1 MVVTGD
7 RDSLQLVSDDVTVL
21 YPRKG
26 VSELTRFTPEAVVE
40 KYGLTPQQYPD
51 FAALRGDPSDN
62 LPGIPGVGEKT
73 ATKWIAEYGSLQ
85 ALVDHVDTV
94 KGKVGDALRANLS
107 HVVLN
112 RELTDL
118 VRDVP
123 LAQTPDTLRMQP
135 WDRDQIHRLFDDLEF
150 RVLRD
155 RLFDT
160 LASADPEV
168 DEGFDVRGGALEP
181 GELAAWLAEH
191 SAGSRFGMAVVGT
204 HLAFDGDATALAIV
218 AADGDGRYLD
228 TADLTSGRRG
238 GARRRGWPMPA
249 VPKALHEAKLAM
261 HDLEGRGWTLRGVT
275 SDTALAAYL
284 VRPGQRSFALDDLS
298 LRYLK
303 RELRADNPEQ
313 QQLSLLDDSDGVDDQ
328 AVQTSILR
336 ASAVMDLADALDEEL
351 ARIDSASL
359 LGEMELPVQRVLA
372 EMETAGIAV
381 DLGQLSELQS
391 EFADQIRD
399 AAEAAYAVIGKQIN
413 LGSPKQLQVVLF
425 DELEMPKTKRTKTG
439 YTTDADALQSLFD
452 KTGHP
457 FLQHLLAHRDAT
469 RLKVTVD
476 GLLNSVASDGR
487 IHTTFNQTIAAT
499 GRLSST
505 EPNLQNIPIRTEAGR
520 RIRDA
525 FVVGKG
531 FAELMTADYSQ
542 IEMRIMAHLSKD
554 EGLIEA
560 FNTGEDLH
568 SFVASRAFSVP
579 IDEVTAELRRRVK
592 AMSYGLAYGLS
603 AYGLAAQLKISTE
616 EAKVQME
623 QYFDRFGGVRDYLR
637 DVVDQARKDGYTST
651 VFGRRRYLPE
661 LDSSNRNV
669 REAAERAALNAPIQG
684 SAADIIKVAMIEV
697 DKAIKDAGLTSR
709 MLLQVHDELLFEV
722 APGERDQVE
731 SAGARQD
738 GRRLPAGR
746 AAGGVGRIRPQLGLR
761 GALERRTESSQGLQS
776 RRAGPRSVH
785 GVGLLGQQRVHP
797 QVTEAAVDAV
807 PDEGQLHHLGGEG
820 LHGLGRGFSAGPRR
834 LRYRCLAWA
843 DRAEPGRLVGCHQAR
858 RHHAGQLLGDDALLL
873 RRLATPSVIASP
885 KTGIIQSTYT
895 PKYAPTPSSDEPFH
909 SPVHDHRADVAEQQ
923 AAALARALRCC
934 SANHTPMPNN
944 VVNSEWANG
953 PMISRIAAVS
963 SESLTVSPSG
973 DVEDVLQPGE
983 PPPDQPGVHQAV
995 GQRIELV
1002 AAPAGHHEQEEQ
1014 PLGRL
1019 FCHRRAEHDRDRA
1032 DRLRRARIDCGLD
1045 DELQY
1050 RRDHDRHRCAPQEGQ
1065 HQQPRRFGFPPVEPE
1080 IGQHDDRHGDAGQN
1094 EPDRRPDGVEGG
1106 QHDQDQAGDGA
1117 QKDHHS
1123 KWRPDLADFLLN
1135 RRIRRNELKWL
1146 LRRTGI
1152 SHQSRVAG
1160 WASPIGPGLSS
1171 VCTVE

>member
-1 MVVTGD
+1 MAVSPATTATDKKKSSDAAAPDKPTLMLLDGNSLAYRAFYALPAENFKTQGGLTTNAVYGFTAMLINLLRDEQPTHIAAAFDVSRQTFRVEKYPEYKAGRSATPDEFRGQIDITKEVLVALGITVLAEPGFEADDIIATLATQAEDDDYRVLVVTGD
-7 RDSLQLVSDDVTVL
+7 RDALQLVSPDVTVL

-26 VSELTRFTPEAVVE
+26 VSELTRFTPEAVVD

-85 ALVDHVDTV
+85 TLVDKVDEV

-107 HVVLN
+107 HVILN

-118 VRDVP
+118 VKDVP

-168 DEGFDVRGGALEP
+168 DQGFDIRGGALQA

-191 SAGSRFGMAVVGT
+191 ASGGRFGMAVVGT
-204 HLAFDGDATALAIV
+204 HLAFDADATALAIV

-228 TADLTSGRRG
+228 TATLQSEDEAALASWLADAGQ
-238 GARRRGWPMPA
+238 
-249 VPKALHEAKLAM
+249 PKALHEAKLAM
-261 HDLEGRGWTLRGVT
+261 HDLEGRGWKLAGVT

-303 RELRADNPEQ
+303 RELRADNLEQ

-328 AVQTSILR
+328 AVQTVILR

-351 ARIDSASL
+351 ARIDSSEL
-359 LGEMELPVQRVLA
+359 LGSMELPVQRVLA
-372 EMETAGIAV
+372 ELETAGIAV
-381 DLGQLSELQS
+381 DLNQLGELQS

-476 GLLNSVASDGR
+476 GLLNAVASDGR

-525 FVVGKG
+525 FVVGGRAPGSGGGKV
-531 FAELMTADYSQ
+531 FTELMTADYSQ

-554 EGLIEA
+554 AGLIEA

-616 EAKVQME
+616 EAKVQMD

-684 SAADIIKVAMIEV
+684 SAADIIKVAMINV
-697 DKAIKDAGLTSR
+697 DEAIKAAGLTSR
-709 MLLQVHDELLFEV
+709 MLLQVHDELLFEI
-722 APGERDQVE
+722 ADGERDAVE
-731 SAGARQD
+731 KLVREQMGNAYPLDVPLEVSVGYGRSWDSAA
-738 GRRLPAGR
+738 
-746 AAGGVGRIRPQLGLR
+746 
-761 GALERRTESSQGLQS
+761 
-776 RRAGPRSVH
+776 H
-785 GVGLLGQQRVHP
+785 
-797 QVTEAAVDAV
+797 
-807 PDEGQLHHLGGEG
+807 
-820 LHGLGRGFSAGPRR
+820 
-834 LRYRCLAWA
+834 
-843 DRAEPGRLVGCHQAR
+843 
-858 RHHAGQLLGDDALLL
+858 
-873 RRLATPSVIASP
+873 
-885 KTGIIQSTYT
+885 
-895 PKYAPTPSSDEPFH
+895 
-909 SPVHDHRADVAEQQ
+909 
-923 AAALARALRCC
+923 
-934 SANHTPMPNN
+934 
-944 VVNSEWANG
+944 
-953 PMISRIAAVS
+953 
-963 SESLTVSPSG
+963 
-973 DVEDVLQPGE
+973 
-983 PPPDQPGVHQAV
+983 
-995 GQRIELV
+995 
-1002 AAPAGHHEQEEQ
+1002 
-1014 PLGRL
+1014 
-1019 FCHRRAEHDRDRA
+1019 
-1032 DRLRRARIDCGLD
+1032 
-1045 DELQY
+1045 
-1050 RRDHDRHRCAPQEGQ
+1050 
-1065 HQQPRRFGFPPVEPE
+1065 
-1080 IGQHDDRHGDAGQN
+1080 
-1094 EPDRRPDGVEGG
+1094 
-1106 QHDQDQAGDGA
+1106 
-1117 QKDHHS
+1117 
-1123 KWRPDLADFLLN
+1123 
-1135 RRIRRNELKWL
+1135 
-1146 LRRTGI
+1146 
-1152 SHQSRVAG
+1152 
-1160 WASPIGPGLSS
+1160 
-1171 VCTVE
+1171 

>member
-1 MVVTGD
+1 MSPASTATDKKTASEGVDEKPTLMLLDGNSLAYRAFYALPAENFKTQGGLTTNAVYGFTAMLINLLRDEGPTHIAAAFDVSRQTFRVDKYPEYKAGRSSTPDEFRGQIDITKEVLVALGITVLAEPGYEADDLIATLATQAEDDGYRVLVVTGD

-40 KYGLTPQQYPD
+40 KYGLTAQQYPD

-85 ALVDHVDTV
+85 ALVDNVDAV

-107 HVVLN
+107 SVVLN

-118 VRDVP
+118 VKDVP

-155 RLFDT
+155 RLFET

-168 DEGFDVRGGALEP
+168 DQGFDVQGRALES

-191 SAGSRFGMAVVGT
+191 SQGNRFGMAVVGT
-204 HLAFDGDATALAIV
+204 HLAFDADATALALV
-218 AADGDGRYLD
+218 AADGDGRYID
-228 TADLTSGRRG
+228 TATLHAEDEAALSSWLADAAT
-238 GARRRGWPMPA
+238 
-249 VPKALHEAKLAM
+249 PKALHEAKLAM
-261 HDLEGRGWTLRGVT
+261 HDLEGRGWKLKGVT

-313 QQLSLLDDSDGVDDQ
+313 QQLSLLDDGLNEPGGVDDQ
-328 AVQTSILR
+328 AVQTVILR

-351 ARIDSASL
+351 ARIDSSSL
-359 LGEMELPVQRVLA
+359 LGNMELPVQRVLA

-381 DLGQLSELQS
+381 DLKQLAELQS
-391 EFADQIRD
+391 EFAAQIRD
-399 AAEAAYAVIGKQIN
+399 AAEAAYGVIGKQIN

-457 FLQHLLAHRDAT
+457 FLQHLLTHRDAT

-476 GLLNSVASDGR
+476 GLLGSTAADGR

-505 EPNLQNIPIRTEAGR
+505 EPNLQNIPIRTDAGR

-531 FAELMTADYSQ
+531 YSELMTADYSQ
-542 IEMRIMAHLSKD
+542 IEMRIMAHLSRD
-554 EGLIEA
+554 DGLIEA

-684 SAADIIKVAMIEV
+684 SAADIIKVAMINV
-697 DKAIKDAGLTSR
+697 DNALKGAGLKSR

-722 APGERDQVE
+722 APGERDAVE
-731 SAGARQD
+731 KLVREQMGNAYPLDVPLEVSVGFGRSWDSAA
-738 GRRLPAGR
+738 
-746 AAGGVGRIRPQLGLR
+746 
-761 GALERRTESSQGLQS
+761 
-776 RRAGPRSVH
+776 H
-785 GVGLLGQQRVHP
+785 
-797 QVTEAAVDAV
+797 
-807 PDEGQLHHLGGEG
+807 
-820 LHGLGRGFSAGPRR
+820 
-834 LRYRCLAWA
+834 
-843 DRAEPGRLVGCHQAR
+843 
-858 RHHAGQLLGDDALLL
+858 
-873 RRLATPSVIASP
+873 
-885 KTGIIQSTYT
+885 
-895 PKYAPTPSSDEPFH
+895 
-909 SPVHDHRADVAEQQ
+909 
-923 AAALARALRCC
+923 
-934 SANHTPMPNN
+934 
-944 VVNSEWANG
+944 
-953 PMISRIAAVS
+953 
-963 SESLTVSPSG
+963 
-973 DVEDVLQPGE
+973 
-983 PPPDQPGVHQAV
+983 
-995 GQRIELV
+995 
-1002 AAPAGHHEQEEQ
+1002 
-1014 PLGRL
+1014 
-1019 FCHRRAEHDRDRA
+1019 
-1032 DRLRRARIDCGLD
+1032 
-1045 DELQY
+1045 
-1050 RRDHDRHRCAPQEGQ
+1050 
-1065 HQQPRRFGFPPVEPE
+1065 
-1080 IGQHDDRHGDAGQN
+1080 
-1094 EPDRRPDGVEGG
+1094 
-1106 QHDQDQAGDGA
+1106 
-1117 QKDHHS
+1117 
-1123 KWRPDLADFLLN
+1123 
-1135 RRIRRNELKWL
+1135 
-1146 LRRTGI
+1146 
-1152 SHQSRVAG
+1152 
-1160 WASPIGPGLSS
+1160 
-1171 VCTVE
+1171 

>member
-1 MVVTGD
+1 MLLDGNSLAYRAFYALPAENFKTQGGLTTNAVYGFTAMLINLLRDEQPSHIAAAFDVSRQTFRVDKYPEYKAGRSSTPDEFRGQIDITKEVLVALGITVLAEPGFEADDIIATLATQAEDDGYRVLVVSGD

-26 VSELTRFTPEAVVE
+26 VSELTRFTPDAVVD

-85 ALVDHVDTV
+85 ALVDNVDAV

-107 HVVLN
+107 SVVLN

-118 VRDVP
+118 VKDVP
-123 LAQTPDTLRMQP
+123 LPQTPDTLRMQP

-168 DEGFDVRGGALEP
+168 DQGFDVRGGALEQ

-191 SAGSRFGMAVVGT
+191 SHGNRFGMAVVGT
-204 HLAFDGDATALAIV
+204 HLAFDADATALAIV
-218 AADGDGRYLD
+218 AADGDGRYID
-228 TADLTSGRRG
+228 TAAMHPDDEAALGSWLADPGQ
-238 GARRRGWPMPA
+238 
-249 VPKALHEAKLAM
+249 PKALHEAKLAT
-261 HDLEGRGWTLRGVT
+261 HDLEGRGWTLAGVT

-313 QQLSLLDDSDGVDDQ
+313 QQLSLLDDSLNEQGGVDDQ
-328 AVQTSILR
+328 AVQTVILR

-351 ARIDSASL
+351 ARIDSSAL
-359 LGEMELPVQRVLA
+359 LGNMELPVQRALA

-381 DLGQLSELQS
+381 DLNLLSELQS
-391 EFADQIRD
+391 EFANLIRD

-425 DELEMPKTKRTKTG
+425 EELEMPKTKRTKTG

-457 FLQHLLAHRDAT
+457 FLQHMLAHRDAT

-505 EPNLQNIPIRTEAGR
+505 EPNLQNIPIRTDAGR

-531 FAELMTADYSQ
+531 SQGDFAELMTADYSQ
-542 IEMRIMAHLSKD
+542 IEMRIMAHLSQD

-579 IDEVTAELRRRVK
+579 IDDVTPELRRRVK

-623 QYFDRFGGVRDYLR
+623 QYFARFGGVRDYLR
-637 DVVDQARKDGYTST
+637 EVVDQARKDGYTST
-651 VFGRRRYLPE
+651 VLGRRRYLPE
-661 LDSSNRNV
+661 LDSSNRQV

-684 SAADIIKVAMIEV
+684 SAADIIKVAMINV
-697 DKAIKDAGLTSR
+697 DKALKDAGLKSR

-722 APGERDQVE
+722 ASGERDEVE
-731 SAGARQD
+731 KLVREQMGNAYPLDVPLEVSVGFGRSWDSAA
-738 GRRLPAGR
+738 
-746 AAGGVGRIRPQLGLR
+746 
-761 GALERRTESSQGLQS
+761 
-776 RRAGPRSVH
+776 H
-785 GVGLLGQQRVHP
+785 
-797 QVTEAAVDAV
+797 
-807 PDEGQLHHLGGEG
+807 
-820 LHGLGRGFSAGPRR
+820 
-834 LRYRCLAWA
+834 
-843 DRAEPGRLVGCHQAR
+843 
-858 RHHAGQLLGDDALLL
+858 
-873 RRLATPSVIASP
+873 
-885 KTGIIQSTYT
+885 
-895 PKYAPTPSSDEPFH
+895 
-909 SPVHDHRADVAEQQ
+909 
-923 AAALARALRCC
+923 
-934 SANHTPMPNN
+934 
-944 VVNSEWANG
+944 
-953 PMISRIAAVS
+953 
-963 SESLTVSPSG
+963 
-973 DVEDVLQPGE
+973 
-983 PPPDQPGVHQAV
+983 
-995 GQRIELV
+995 
-1002 AAPAGHHEQEEQ
+1002 
-1014 PLGRL
+1014 
-1019 FCHRRAEHDRDRA
+1019 
-1032 DRLRRARIDCGLD
+1032 
-1045 DELQY
+1045 
-1050 RRDHDRHRCAPQEGQ
+1050 
-1065 HQQPRRFGFPPVEPE
+1065 
-1080 IGQHDDRHGDAGQN
+1080 
-1094 EPDRRPDGVEGG
+1094 
-1106 QHDQDQAGDGA
+1106 
-1117 QKDHHS
+1117 
-1123 KWRPDLADFLLN
+1123 
-1135 RRIRRNELKWL
+1135 
-1146 LRRTGI
+1146 
-1152 SHQSRVAG
+1152 
-1160 WASPIGPGLSS
+1160 
-1171 VCTVE
+1171 